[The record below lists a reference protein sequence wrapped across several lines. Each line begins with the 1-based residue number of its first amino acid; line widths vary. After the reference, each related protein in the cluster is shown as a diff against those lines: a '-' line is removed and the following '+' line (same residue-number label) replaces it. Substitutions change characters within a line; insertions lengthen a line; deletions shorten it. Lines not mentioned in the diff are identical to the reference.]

1 MYCVK
6 KLKDDMYW
14 VGAND
19 RRLALFENLYPIP
32 KGISYNAY
40 LVMDEKTVLI
50 DTVDK
55 AVTGIFFENIR
66 HALSGRPLDYLIVN
80 HVEPDHA
87 AAFEDLRNCY
97 PNLKIV
103 SNAKGIDMI
112 RQFFDF
118 DVDACSLTIKEGETL
133 STGRHSFRFFMAP
146 MVHWPET
153 MVTYDETDHILYSG
167 DAFGAFGA
175 VNGNLCADEVDFEQ
189 YWLPE
194 ARRYYG
200 NIVGKYGVQVQ
211 SLLKKAAGL
220 DIGMICSLHG
230 PVWRK
235 DLGWFIEKYDR
246 WSSYQ
251 PEDRAVM
258 IVYGSIY
265 GHTENA
271 AEMLAFALA
280 EAGVRDIVLY
290 DASSTDVSHLVAE
303 AFRCSHLV
311 LASVTHNAEIFPPMH
326 HFLLDMKAHNLQK
339 RTVALIENGTWAAA
353 SGKLMAQILSGMKE
367 MELLEDTVS
376 IRSAVGAD
384 QREALI
390 RLAGK
395 IAASLKG

>member
-1 MYCVK
+1 MHCVK
-6 KLKDDMYW
+6 KLMDDMYW
-14 VGAND
+14 VGASD

-32 KGISYNAY
+32 GGISYNAY
-40 LVMDEKTVLI
+40 LVLDEKTVLI

-87 AAFEDLRNCY
+87 AAFEDLMRCY

-118 DVDACSLTIKEGETL
+118 DVDACSLIIKEGETL
-133 STGRHSFRFFMAP
+133 STGRHNFRFFMAP

-153 MVTYDETDHILYSG
+153 MVTYDEADHILYSG
-167 DAFGAFGA
+167 DAFGSFGA
-175 VNGNLCADEVDFEQ
+175 VSGNLYADEVDFKQ

-194 ARRYYG
+194 ARRYYA
-200 NIVGKYGVQVQ
+200 NIVGKYGAQVQ

-220 DIGMICSLHG
+220 QIEQICSLHG

-235 DLGWFIEKYDR
+235 DLAWFTEKYGR
-246 WSSYQ
+246 WSTYQ
-251 PEDRAVM
+251 PEDKAVM
-258 IVYGSIY
+258 IAYGSIY

-271 AEMLAFALA
+271 ADILAFALA
-280 EAGVRDIVLY
+280 EAGVRNIVMY
-290 DASSTDVSHLVAE
+290 DVSSTDVSYLVAE

-311 LASVTHNAEIFPPMH
+311 LAASTHNAEIFPHMH
-326 HFLLDMKAHNLQK
+326 HLLLDLKAHNMQN
-339 RTVALIENGTWAAA
+339 RTVALIENGTWAAS
-353 SGKLMAQILSGMKE
+353 SGKLMAQIVSDMKE
-367 MELLEDTVS
+367 MDLMEGTVS
-376 IRSAVGAD
+376 LRSAVGED
-384 QREALI
+384 QLTALKELAQ
-390 RLAGK
+390 RL
-395 IAASLKG
+395 AASLDG